1 MEFVFRL
8 SDYGDPALDG
18 EAARLLEQRLEA
30 QSRRAAPGVWRWV
43 DLLRSRAAGGQE
55 MRRRRRR
62 IYGAVLLVLGV
73 FLLVPGLAEP
83 GNPVLIGAGVLGA
96 VYGGLLVLWTGEKR
110 PSPPP
115 ASCRREAAKLLEQ
128 RRRTDW
134 SGVEGRLCVD
144 GGGLSADLDGK
155 REHVS
160 FGEMTGAFESE
171 RLWLLVCGGE
181 RAILL
186 QKKDLIAGEAEKFLP
201 YLWENITSQGS
212 NR

>member
-8 SDYGDPALDG
+8 SDYGDPALDS

-55 MRRRRRR
+55 MRWRRRRL
-62 IYGAVLLVLGV
+62 YGAVLLVLGV

-83 GNPVLIGAGVLGA
+83 GSPVLIGAGVLGT
-96 VYGGLLVLWTGEKR
+96 VYGSLLVLLTREKR

-115 ASCRREAAKLLEQ
+115 ASCQREAAKLLEQ
-128 RRRTDW
+128 RRGTDW
-134 SGVEGRLCVD
+134 SGMEGRLCVD
-144 GGGLSADLDGK
+144 GSGLSADLAGK
-155 REHVS
+155 REHIS

-181 RAILL
+181 KAILL

-201 YLWENITSQGS
+201 YLWENITNQGS

>member
-55 MRRRRRR
+55 MRWRQRRL
-62 IYGAVLLVLGV
+62 YGAVLLALGV

-83 GNPVLIGAGVLGA
+83 GSPVLIGAGVLGT
-96 VYGGLLVLWTGEKR
+96 VYGSLLVLLTREKR

-115 ASCRREAAKLLEQ
+115 ASCQREAAKLLEQ
-128 RRRTDW
+128 RRGTDW
-134 SGVEGRLCVD
+134 SGMEGRLCVD
-144 GGGLSADLDGK
+144 GSGLSANLAGK
-155 REHVS
+155 REHIS

-181 RAILL
+181 KAILL

>member
-30 QSRRAAPGVWRWV
+30 HSRKAAPGVWRWV
-43 DLLRSRAAGGQE
+43 DRLRSRAAGGQE
-55 MRRRRRR
+55 RRRRL
-62 IYGAVLLVLGV
+62 YGAVLLALGV

-83 GNPVLIGAGVLGA
+83 GSPVLIGAGVLGT
-96 VYGGLLVLWTGEKR
+96 VYGSLLVLLTREKR

-115 ASCRREAAKLLEQ
+115 ASCQREAAKLLEQ
-128 RRRTDW
+128 RRGTDW
-134 SGVEGRLCVD
+134 SGMEGRLCVD
-144 GGGLSADLDGK
+144 GSGLSADLAGK
-155 REHVS
+155 REHIS

-171 RLWLLVCGGE
+171 QLWLLVCGGE

-201 YLWENITSQGS
+201 YLWENITNQGS

>member
-8 SDYGDPALDG
+8 SDYGDPALDS

-30 QSRRAAPGVWRWV
+30 HSRKAAPGVWRWV

-55 MRRRRRR
+55 MRWRRRRL
-62 IYGAVLLVLGV
+62 YGAVLLVLGV

-83 GNPVLIGAGVLGA
+83 GSPVLIGAGVLGT
-96 VYGGLLVLWTGEKR
+96 VYGSLLVLLTREKR

-115 ASCRREAAKLLEQ
+115 ASCQREAAKLLEQ
-128 RRRTDW
+128 RRGTDW
-134 SGVEGRLCVD
+134 SGMEGRLCVD
-144 GGGLSADLDGK
+144 GSGLSADLAGK
-155 REHVS
+155 REHIS

-186 QKKDLIAGEAEKFLP
+186 QKKDLIAGE
-201 YLWENITSQGS
+201 
-212 NR
+212 

>member
-30 QSRRAAPGVWRWV
+30 HSRRAAPGVWRWV
-43 DLLRSRAAGGQE
+43 DRLRACAAGGQE
-55 MRRRRRR
+55 RRRRR
-62 IYGAVLLVLGV
+62 IHGAVLLALGV

-96 VYGGLLVLWTGEKR
+96 AYGGLLVLWTGEKR

-201 YLWENITSQGS
+201 YLRENMTNQGS

>member
-30 QSRRAAPGVWRWV
+30 HSRRAAPGVWRWV
-43 DLLRSRAAGGQE
+43 DRLRACAAGGQE
-55 MRRRRRR
+55 RRRRR
-62 IYGAVLLVLGV
+62 IHGAVLLALGV

-83 GNPVLIGAGVLGA
+83 GSPVLIGAGVLGA

-128 RRRTDW
+128 RRGTDW
-134 SGVEGRLCVD
+134 SGMEGRLCVD
-144 GGGLSADLDGK
+144 GSGLSADLAGK
-155 REHVS
+155 REHIS

-181 RAILL
+181 KAILL

-201 YLWENITSQGS
+201 YLWENITNQGS

>member
-8 SDYGDPALDG
+8 SDYGDPALDS

-43 DLLRSRAAGGQE
+43 DRLRSRAAGGQE

-62 IYGAVLLVLGV
+62 IYGAVLLALGV

-83 GNPVLIGAGVLGA
+83 GSPVLIGAGVLGT
-96 VYGGLLVLWTGEKR
+96 VYGSLLVLLTREKR

-115 ASCRREAAKLLEQ
+115 ASCQREAAKLLEQ
-128 RRRTDW
+128 RRGTDW
-134 SGVEGRLCVD
+134 SGMEGRLCVD
-144 GGGLSADLDGK
+144 GSGLSADLAGK
-155 REHVS
+155 REHIS

-171 RLWLLVCGGE
+171 QLWLLVCGGE

>member
-8 SDYGDPALDG
+8 SDYGDPALDS

-30 QSRRAAPGVWRWV
+30 HSRKAAPGVWRWV

-55 MRRRRRR
+55 MRWRRRRL
-62 IYGAVLLVLGV
+62 YGAVLLALGV

-83 GNPVLIGAGVLGA
+83 GSPVLIGAGVLGT
-96 VYGGLLVLWTGEKR
+96 VYGSLLVLLTREKR

-115 ASCRREAAKLLEQ
+115 ASCQREAAKLLEQ
-128 RRRTDW
+128 RRGTDW
-134 SGVEGRLCVD
+134 SGMEGRLCVD
-144 GGGLSADLDGK
+144 GSGLSADLAGK
-155 REHVS
+155 REHIS

-181 RAILL
+181 KAILL

-201 YLWENITSQGS
+201 YLRENMTNQGS

>member
-30 QSRRAAPGVWRWV
+30 HSRRAAPGVWRWV
-43 DLLRSRAAGGQE
+43 DRLRSRAAGGQE
-55 MRRRRRR
+55 MRWRRRRL
-62 IYGAVLLVLGV
+62 YGAVLLVLGV

-83 GNPVLIGAGVLGA
+83 GSPVLIGAGVLGT
-96 VYGGLLVLWTGEKR
+96 VYGSLLVLLTREKR

-115 ASCRREAAKLLEQ
+115 ASCQREAAKLLEQ
-128 RRRTDW
+128 RRGTDW
-134 SGVEGRLCVD
+134 SGMEGRLCVD
-144 GGGLSADLDGK
+144 GSGLSADLAGK
-155 REHVS
+155 REHIS
-160 FGEMTGAFESE
+160 FDEMTGAFESE
-171 RLWLLVCGGE
+171 QLWLLVCGGE
-181 RAILL
+181 KAILL

>member
-8 SDYGDPALDG
+8 SDYGDPALDS

-43 DLLRSRAAGGQE
+43 DRLRACAAEGQE
-55 MRRRRRR
+55 RRRRR
-62 IYGAVLLVLGV
+62 IYGAVLLALGV

-83 GNPVLIGAGVLGA
+83 GSPVLIGAGVLGT
-96 VYGGLLVLWTGEKR
+96 VYGSLLVLLTREKR

-115 ASCRREAAKLLEQ
+115 ASCQREAAKLLEQ
-128 RRRTDW
+128 RRGTDW
-134 SGVEGRLCVD
+134 SGMEGRLCVD
-144 GGGLSADLDGK
+144 GSGLSADLAGK
-155 REHVS
+155 REHIS

-171 RLWLLVCGGE
+171 QLWLLVCSGE

>member
-8 SDYGDPALDG
+8 SDYGDPALDS

-30 QSRRAAPGVWRWV
+30 HSRKAAPGVWRWV

-55 MRRRRRR
+55 MRWRRRRL
-62 IYGAVLLVLGV
+62 YGAVLLVLGV

-83 GNPVLIGAGVLGA
+83 GSPVLIGAGVLGT
-96 VYGGLLVLWTGEKR
+96 VYGSLLVLLTREKR

-115 ASCRREAAKLLEQ
+115 ASCQREAAKLLEQ
-128 RRRTDW
+128 RRGTDW
-134 SGVEGRLCVD
+134 SGMEGRLCVD
-144 GGGLSADLDGK
+144 GSGLSADLAGK
-155 REHVS
+155 REHIS

-181 RAILL
+181 KAILL

-201 YLWENITSQGS
+201 YLRENITSQGS